1 MAEVNI
7 NEKVDAFLKSALSR
21 CSSRDF
27 SSAIEDL
34 KAAEV
39 LDRENPVIL
48 YNLGICYIRTGL
60 HRTAR
65 EYLEKLIGL
74 PSTFV
79 DILIVRKL
87 SAYSSILLNDF
98 RSALAQLDNCLK
110 LTPRDIPALNMK
122 GYCLEK
128 LGLFAEA
135 RDSYGEILSLE
146 PANPTACNSLAYVLA
161 RSGGDLNRAM
171 ILAKKAVAANGEN
184 PAYLDTLGYI
194 HLAKGNR
201 ESARKMLKKAFSRM
215 PDSEEIK
222 AHLKEL
228 LQLKTE

>member
-1 MAEVNI
+1 LAEVNI
-7 NEKVDAFLKSALSR
+7 NEKVAAFLKSAISR
-21 CSSRDF
+21 SSSKDF

-39 LDRENPVIL
+39 LDKENPIIL

-65 EYLEKLIGL
+65 EYFEKLISL
-74 PSTFV
+74 SSTFI
-79 DILIVRKL
+79 DILTVRKL
-87 SAYSSILLNDF
+87 FAYSSIMLNDF
-98 RSALAQLDNCLK
+98 QGALVQLDDCLK
-110 LTPRDIPALNMK
+110 ITPRDIVSLNMK

-135 RDSYGEILSLE
+135 SLAYGEILSLE
-146 PANPTACNSLAYVLA
+146 SSNPTACNSLAYVLA

-171 ILAKKAVAANGEN
+171 ILAKKAVATHGDNA
-184 PAYLDTLGYI
+184 AYLDTLGYI
-194 HLAKGNR
+194 HLLKGNR
-201 ESARKMLKKAFSRM
+201 DSAKNMLKKAFSRM

-222 AHLKEL
+222 AHLKDL
-228 LQLKTE
+228 LDLHSE